1 MKIEI
6 DDNTNEALSGI
17 AFLISCIIII
27 YIISDYSINKEAIT
41 NGYTQTVKD
50 NKVIWIKNN

>member
-6 DDNTNEALSGI
+6 DDNVNEAISGI

-27 YIISDYSINKEAIT
+27 YIISDYNINKEAFL

-50 NKVIWIKNN
+50 NKVIWIKK